1 MCPNLSSLLFNSQWT
16 VNGELRVG
24 FFSKK
29 SISKG
34 EEITFDY
41 KYERYGQQAQECF
54 CGSSNCQRW
63 LGGEPGNDD
72 DDEDDEEDDEE
83 EDYWSSTDEEE
94 EEEEEENQNINEE
107 NTVDVQSKIEEVQ
120 GVMEKVVEEE
130 SLKPIVRVEKQV
142 LEADKDDDYEAE
154 IDENEELK
162 MSPIKSPPPQRKTKK
177 RKKRR
182 KSPRKIKNYDNDHL
196 DDEIEKLVSTGIRTH
211 NQTLSFTRQM
221 LQVTDTNTQMT
232 LINLMKDAAD
242 PCKRLFLLDYHGLK
256 IIYNQYM
263 SELGWTKKE
272 LEMKIAVLELLTT
285 LNIPNK
291 TILMETKVW
300 QAVNRWSKAN
310 NKEELAKL
318 AEEDEMQQSRA
329 ASPINKG
336 SNISSVTS
344 SRTNTPPP
352 SDSAASSVMGTPV
365 SKKIEEK
372 R

>member
-1 MCPNLSSLLFNSQWT
+1 M
-16 VNGELRVG
+16 RVG

-54 CGSSNCQRW
+54 CGSSNCRGW

-72 DDEDDEEDDEE
+72 DDDDDDEDEEE
-83 EDYWSSTDEEE
+83 EDYWSSSEDEEE
-94 EEEEEENQNINEE
+94 EEEVENNEKAVEKVSSKKEEMES
-107 NTVDVQSKIEEVQ
+107 VV
-120 GVMEKVVEEE
+120 EKVVEEE
-130 SLKPIVRVEKQV
+130 SLEPIARVEKKVPEGNEDQ
-142 LEADKDDDYEAE
+142 DYEAE

-162 MSPIKSPPPQRKTKK
+162 MSPVKSPLPEKKTKK
-177 RKKRR
+177 RRKRR

-211 NQTLSFTRQM
+211 NQTLNFTRQM
-221 LQVTDTNTQMT
+221 LQVSDINTQMT

-242 PCKRLFLLDYHGLK
+242 PCKRLFLDYHGLK

-272 LEMKIAVLELLTT
+272 LELKIAVLELFAT

-291 TILMETKVW
+291 TILMESKVW
-300 QAVNRWSKAN
+300 QAVNRWAKAN

-318 AEEDEMQQSRA
+318 VEEDEMLQSRA

-336 SNISSVTS
+336 SNMSSVTS

-352 SDSAASSVMGTPV
+352 SDSAASSVIGTPV
-365 SKKIEEK
+365 PKKLEEK